1 MELNVLPVFS
11 ELQRY
16 MGDQFSF
23 VQQID
28 RDHRPVGVS
37 FRIGDGGPVS
47 VSTVFG
53 NIIVTRLGSS
63 AASKGVAVVYAPD
76 EEPHISNS
84 CDLTR
89 EKMAKLVDI
98 LMENSDR

>member
-1 MELNVLPVFS
+1 MELNVPPFFS

-16 MGDQFSF
+16 MGNQFSF

-28 RDHRPVGVS
+28 RDHRPVGVF

-47 VSTVFG
+47 ISTVFG

-63 AASKGVAVVYAPD
+63 AASKGIAVVPD

-84 CDLTR
+84 GDLTR
-89 EKMAKLVDI
+89 EKMARLVEI
-98 LMENSDR
+98 VMENSDR